1 MRTMTRAAVD
11 DQGRLYLPKAVRE
24 EYGDE
29 YRIIPF
35 RGELRLIPVP
45 DDPVQDLR
53 ERTSELRES
62 DETVDELKQEARKHL
77 ERVAGE

>member
-1 MRTMTRAAVD
+1 MRTMARAAVD
-11 DQGRLYLPKAVRE
+11 DQGRLYLPKEVRE

-29 YRIIPF
+29 YRIVPF

-53 ERTSELRES
+53 ERTKEIRES
-62 DETVDELKQEARKHL
+62 DETVDELKQEAREHL
-77 ERVAGE
+77 EQVAGE